1 MSELNLILFGPP
13 GAGKG
18 TQAQIVADRQGIP
31 QISTG
36 DMLREAVANGTDLG
50 RRAKTVMERGD
61 LVSDDLIL
69 GIVSERL
76 ERTDC
81 RPGFILDG
89 FPRTVAQAE
98 ALDKLLE
105 QQGRD
110 PARVISLRVRED
122 ELTRRIL
129 SRGEGRTDDTEEA
142 VRNRLAVYRRETE
155 PVLAHYGPAALEIDG
170 IGSIDE
176 VADRIARELA
186 GS

>member
-18 TQAQIVADRQGIP
+18 TQARLIAERHGIP

-36 DMLREAVANGTDLG
+36 DMLREAVANDTELG
-50 RRAKTVMERGD
+50 RRAKAVMERGD

-69 GIVSERL
+69 GIVRERL
-76 ERTDC
+76 ERADC
-81 RPGFILDG
+81 RSGFILDG

-98 ALDKLLE
+98 ALDKLLV

-110 PARVISLRVRED
+110 PACVVSLRVVDE

-129 SRGEGRTDDTEEA
+129 SRGEGRPDDTEKA

-155 PVLAHYGPAALEIDG
+155 PVLAHYGAASIEVDG

-176 VADRIARELA
+176 VASRIAKELEA
-186 GS
+186 R